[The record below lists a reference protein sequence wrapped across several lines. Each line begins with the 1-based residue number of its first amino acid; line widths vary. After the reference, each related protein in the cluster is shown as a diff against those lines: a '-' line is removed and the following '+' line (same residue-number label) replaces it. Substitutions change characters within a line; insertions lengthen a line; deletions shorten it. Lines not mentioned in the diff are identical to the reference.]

1 MLFAKPDEIIS
12 FDYETSVVRTVVKF
26 EIPLKRQPQYFS
38 LNDSQ
43 ENAVVSR
50 NEEAIFNSTKGWAAK
65 KDSFGVSKF
74 KTCIDLD
81 EHFEIQA
88 IKQVVYDYEDQA
100 FYVMA
105 NRYKGKLGFFV
116 IRFQEEDPDDSHF
129 LIKLKNKLE
138 INDANIF
145 VMRTMGQG
153 PEKNNNYKELV
164 LSFKTIYLNAFNIT
178 VLDISKK
185 HKENAVFRHESF

>member
-1 MLFAKPDEIIS
+1 M
-12 FDYETSVVRTVVKF
+12 
-26 EIPLKRQPQYFS
+26 
-38 LNDSQ
+38 NDSQ

-74 KTCIDLD
+74 QTCIDLD

-153 PEKNNNYKELV
+153 PEGNNNYKELV
-164 LSFKTIYLNAFNIT
+164 LSFKTIYMNAFNIT